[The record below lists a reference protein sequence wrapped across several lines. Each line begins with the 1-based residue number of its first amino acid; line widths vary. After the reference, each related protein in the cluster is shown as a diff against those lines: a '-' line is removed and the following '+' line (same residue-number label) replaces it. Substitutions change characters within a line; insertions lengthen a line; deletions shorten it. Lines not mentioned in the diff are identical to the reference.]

1 LQAVHPFGNNLAIRL
16 EDGDAGVSGSDEVT
30 MGTLFSDEF
39 LASVED
45 LPATHPSFVA
55 GLCRRSEPAIA
66 SFREQIGTWFGNLR
80 EDAQPSYRERL
91 FSLDNPTFFQA
102 FTELV
107 LHEIMMNNSMRVV
120 SYPVDDA
127 EAMAAAMPD
136 GSGAFGVAVQSFIP
150 EVQVRGSMKP
160 FRQLLR
166 ELKEIE
172 HRFLF
177 SVYLKR
183 WLPFQFDPAP
193 IRRALEVWLDSLED
207 TNWEGKY
214 AEYRD
219 DHIHLEFSILD
230 RLRQPK
236 KDLVK
241 FRITPLRTPSV
252 LDSLGRVIEAKVARV
267 VAQMGED
274 TPLALALFGNEE
286 WDLPGSYLED
296 FFYNKANNAFYWS
309 TRGGRHERLK
319 SFRSNGRADAIFA
332 RPSCRSLSAVVLVDK
347 KWERDR
353 PVFSLRV
360 FHNPWCNLPLSM
372 DVFEGFAQ
380 FRHYPQGELSDQAY
394 MGWDSLE
401 RTRFILP

>member
-1 LQAVHPFGNNLAIRL
+1 MGSLFNDEFYASLDDLPAVHPG
-16 EDGDAGVSGSDEVT
+16 
-30 MGTLFSDEF
+30 
-39 LASVED
+39 
-45 LPATHPSFVA
+45 FVA
-55 GLCRRSEPAIA
+55 ALCRGKEPAIQ
-66 SFREQIGTWFGNLR
+66 SFRGQIETWFENLR
-80 EDAQPSYRERL
+80 EDAKPTYRERL

-107 LHEIMMNNSMRVV
+107 LHEIVLNNSMRVI
-120 SYPVDDA
+120 SYPVDDM
-127 EAMAAAMPD
+127 EAMAIALAD
-136 GSGAFGVAVQSFIP
+136 NTGSFTVSVQSFIP
-150 EVQVRGSMKP
+150 EVQIRGSMRP

-183 WLPFQFDPAP
+183 WLPFQFDPTP

-230 RLRQPK
+230 RLKVPTR
-236 KDLVK
+236 DLVK

-252 LDSLGRVIEAKVARV
+252 LGSLGRVIEEKVERLV
-267 VAQMGED
+267 SQVGDE
-274 TPLALALFGNEE
+274 TPLVLALFGNEE
-286 WDLPGSYLED
+286 WDLPASYLED
-296 FFYNKANNAFYWS
+296 FFYAKANFSFHWT
-309 TRGGRHERLK
+309 TRGGRRERLK
-319 SFRSNGRADAIFA
+319 SYRANGRADAVFA
-332 RPSCRSLSAVVLVDK
+332 RPACRALSAVMMIDK

-360 FHNPWCNLPLSM
+360 YHNPWCDNALPT
-372 DVFEGFAQ
+372 DVFAGFAQ
-380 FRHYPQGELSDQAY
+380 FRHFPTGELKDQSY
-394 MGWDSLE
+394 LGWDALD
-401 RTRFILP
+401 RVRFILP